1 MPIEIER
8 KFLVKNLD
16 FIKESSHKKSIEQGY
31 LSKDPNR
38 TVRVRI
44 EEEKA
49 FLTIKGKSFD
59 NGTSRIEIEIEI
71 SIKDARELMKLCLS
85 SPIKKIRYLINK
97 NGFIFEVDVFK
108 NNNEGLIIAEL
119 ELNSEKSE
127 FPKPDWLGEEVTGQI
142 NTKFI
147 HCILPSIP
155 LSLLTL
161 TYLFAVF
168 NMSFAFIYLVYIWC
182 IFGVFKLI
190 YTKYTKYV

>member
-155 LSLLTL
+155 L
-161 TYLFAVF
+161 
-168 NMSFAFIYLVYIWC
+168 
-182 IFGVFKLI
+182 
-190 YTKYTKYV
+190 